1 LAKVIGVLGG
11 MGPEA
16 TADFFVK
23 LIRRT
28 PAKSDSEHLR
38 VIIDSNPQIP
48 DRTEAVE
55 GRGPSPVPQLIAT
68 AKNLVRAGA
77 DLIAIPCITAHA
89 FLDDLRASVE
99 VPVLDAMALI
109 GKHIDGRLAA
119 EDRLALLA
127 STGTLKMRLFRRAM
141 PDREFILP
149 TDDEQERI
157 VMDAIYGPAG
167 VKTVGVDA
175 GTLERMQD
183 YVAQLAARRA
193 AGVIAGCTE
202 FSVLFAHA
210 ELPVPLID
218 PMWLL
223 AEEAVRLA
231 RET

>member
-1 LAKVIGVLGG
+1 MAKVIGVLGG

-28 PAKSDSEHLR
+28 PAKKDAGHLR

-231 RET
+231 RE

>member
-109 GKHIDGRLAA
+109 GKHVDGRLAA

-141 PDREFILP
+141 PGRKFLLP

-231 RET
+231 RE

>member
-1 LAKVIGVLGG
+1 MAKVIGVLGG

-231 RET
+231 RE

>member
-1 LAKVIGVLGG
+1 MAKVIGVLGG

-109 GKHIDGRLAA
+109 GKHVDGRLAA

-141 PDREFILP
+141 PGRKFLLP

-183 YVAQLAARRA
+183 YVAQLAARGA

-231 RET
+231 RE